1 MPIANDLVYGG
12 NIVNDGQCREPLWE
26 EDFEGFYENE
36 DWGEDDRG
44 NKLFLMLWLHA
55 FRYKFKGIEVDTKI
69 PEWAKIEFLVKKNIE
84 ESKLEETKE
93 GK

>member
-12 NIVNDGQCREPLWE
+12 NIVNDGQGRESEWE
-26 EDFEGFYENE
+26 EDFEGCYENE

-55 FRYKFKGIEVDTKI
+55 FRYKFKGIEVQTKI
-69 PEWAKIEFLVKKNIE
+69 PEWAKKEFVFKKN
-84 ESKLEETKE
+84 LDETKSE
-93 GK
+93 GTKD